1 MHGIGHP
8 VYEIGYLSTGRLIPC
23 GVQNRPPQT
32 GLPRFHR
39 RRSYYGLQRFLVDSA
54 LCIEVPIRFG
64 IVAAHDLSSS
74 AVRRSMNGAAT
85 FVLCWR
91 HFFAPAF
98 AFAPLY

>member
-1 MHGIGHP
+1 
-8 VYEIGYLSTGRLIPC
+8 
-23 GVQNRPPQT
+23 
-32 GLPRFHR
+32 
-39 RRSYYGLQRFLVDSA
+39 
-54 LCIEVPIRFG
+54 VPIRFG

-98 AFAPLY
+98 AFGPLY